1 MNKIHPLIRVG
12 GPILGVLILIYVI
25 NYAVDTFSA
34 DLKST
39 RDAERVATLA
49 AVDAAQELEAEEA
62 ATAEAQAQAEAEAQ
76 TEDAQEEAPSE
87 NVFFLQ
93 PTTNA
98 IVPPTFTVKMGAVS
112 VEVEPSGDIVP
123 GSGHMHILVDTDFIP
138 AGEVIPADEQ
148 HIHFG
153 DASLEAELA
162 LTPGEHTL
170 HLQFADGAH
179 IALEGDQYRDTIV
192 VFVETDAAEQSVA
205 FFDPLDGATVS
216 SPLEVVMA
224 ATGLVVEPSGD
235 INEGAGHFH
244 ILVDTDFIPAGQVI
258 PTDEQHLHYGKGQ
271 TAILLE
277 LEPGEHT
284 LRLQFADGAHTA
296 LEGDQYR
303 DTVTVVVEAGE
314 VSPSVGIEQPA
325 DGATVSTTFKVE
337 MAATGLVVEPS
348 GEINEGAGHF
358 HILVDT
364 DFIPAGQVTP
374 TDEQHIHF
382 GKGQTAV
389 YLELEPGEHTL
400 RLQFA
405 DGAHIALEGDQYR
418 DTITVVVEAGTVSP
432 SVGFELPGDGATVSS
447 PFDVVMTAA
456 GLVVEPSGDINE
468 GAGHFHI
475 LVDTDFIPAGQ
486 VIPTD
491 EQHLHYGKGQTEI
504 SLELEPGA
512 HTLRLQFA
520 DGAHIALEGDQYRDT
535 ITVVVEAGTGSPSVG
550 FEQPADGA
558 TVSTTF
564 KVVMAATGLV
574 VEPSGEI
581 NEGAG
586 HFHILVDTD
595 FIPAGQVT
603 PTDEQHLHFG
613 KGQTTVFLKL
623 EPGEHTLRLQFADG
637 AHIALEG
644 DQYRD
649 TITVVVEA
657 GTVSPSV
664 GFELPGDGATVSS
677 PFDVVMTAA
686 GLVVEPSGDI
696 NEGAGHF
703 HILVDTDFIPA
714 GQVIPTD
721 EQHLH
726 FGQGQTEI
734 SLELEPGAHTLRLQF
749 ADGAHIA
756 LEGDQYRDTITVV
769 VEAGTGSPSVGFEQ
783 PADGATVSSPFE
795 VVMAATGLVVEPS
808 GEINEGAGHF
818 HILVDTD
825 FIPDGQVIPTDEQHL
840 HYGQG
845 QTTISLELEPGEH
858 TLHLQFADGAHIA
871 LEGDQYRDTITVVV
885 EAGTG
890 SPSVGFEQPADGA
903 TVSSPFE
910 VVMAATGLVVE
921 PSGEINEGAGHFHI
935 LVDTDFIPA
944 GQVIPTDE
952 QHLHYGQGQTSIS
965 LELEPGEHTLRL
977 QFADGA
983 HIALEGDQYR
993 DQTDIVVN
1001 GESQTSEGEASSS
1014 QQLSQETIDLAIA
1027 AMTTTGCNSCH
1038 VTTGLPEV
1046 DAAMLGPDQTN
1057 LGAIAPTRREGYT
1070 AEEYLRESIL
1080 EPSVFLVEECPLG
1093 QCLQVMPE
1101 NYGDLLSEEEIDAIV
1116 AYLLSLKTDK

>member
-1 MNKIHPLIRVG
+1 
-12 GPILGVLILIYVI
+12 
-25 NYAVDTFSA
+25 
-34 DLKST
+34 
-39 RDAERVATLA
+39 
-49 AVDAAQELEAEEA
+49 
-62 ATAEAQAQAEAEAQ
+62 
-76 TEDAQEEAPSE
+76 
-87 NVFFLQ
+87 
-93 PTTNA
+93 
-98 IVPPTFTVKMGAVS
+98 
-112 VEVEPSGDIVP
+112 
-123 GSGHMHILVDTDFIP
+123 
-138 AGEVIPADEQ
+138 
-148 HIHFG
+148 
-153 DASLEAELA
+153 
-162 LTPGEHTL
+162 
-170 HLQFADGAH
+170 
-179 IALEGDQYRDTIV
+179 
-192 VFVETDAAEQSVA
+192 
-205 FFDPLDGATVS
+205 
-216 SPLEVVMA
+216 
-224 ATGLVVEPSGD
+224 
-235 INEGAGHFH
+235 
-244 ILVDTDFIPAGQVI
+244 
-258 PTDEQHLHYGKGQ
+258 
-271 TAILLE
+271 
-277 LEPGEHT
+277 
-284 LRLQFADGAHTA
+284 
-296 LEGDQYR
+296 
-303 DTVTVVVEAGE
+303 
-314 VSPSVGIEQPA
+314 
-325 DGATVSTTFKVE
+325 

-374 TDEQHIHF
+374 TDEQHLHF

-475 LVDTDFIPAGQ
+475 LVDTDFIAAGQ

-491 EQHLHYGKGQTEI
+491 EQHLHYGQGQTAI
-504 SLELEPGA
+504 SLE
-512 HTLRLQFA
+512 
-520 DGAHIALEGDQYRDT
+520 
-535 ITVVVEAGTGSPSVG
+535 
-550 FEQPADGA
+550 
-558 TVSTTF
+558 
-564 KVVMAATGLV
+564 
-574 VEPSGEI
+574 
-581 NEGAG
+581 
-586 HFHILVDTD
+586 
-595 FIPAGQVT
+595 
-603 PTDEQHLHFG
+603 
-613 KGQTTVFLKL
+613 L

-657 GTVSPSV
+657 GT
-664 GFELPGDGATVSS
+664 
-677 PFDVVMTAA
+677 
-686 GLVVEPSGDI
+686 
-696 NEGAGHF
+696 
-703 HILVDTDFIPA
+703 
-714 GQVIPTD
+714 
-721 EQHLH
+721 
-726 FGQGQTEI
+726 
-734 SLELEPGAHTLRLQF
+734 
-749 ADGAHIA
+749 
-756 LEGDQYRDTITVV
+756 
-769 VEAGTGSPSVGFEQ
+769 GSPAVGFEQ

-825 FIPDGQVIPTDEQHL
+825 FIAAGQVIPTDEQHL

-885 EAGTG
+885 DSSVV
-890 SPSVGFEQPADGA
+890 SPAVGFEQPADGA

-952 QHLHYGQGQTSIS
+952 QHLHYGQGQTAVS
-965 LELEPGEHTLRL
+965 LELEPGEYTLRL

-993 DQTDIVVN
+993 DQIDIVVN
-1001 GESQTSEGEASSS
+1001 GESQTNVEETSSS

-1027 AMTTTGCNSCH
+1027 AMTATGCNSCH
-1038 VTTGLPEV
+1038 ITTGLPEV

-1057 LGAIAPTRREGYT
+1057 LGAIAATRREGYT

-1080 EPSVFLVEECPLG
+1080 EPSAFIVEECPLG

-1101 NYGDLLSEEEIDAIV
+1101 SYGDQLSEEEIDAIV
-1116 AYLLSLKTDK
+1116 AYLLSLKTDE